1 MSDAVA
7 DSGDPWA
14 GWAIAAVDATDLKV
28 GETVM
33 VRATHQET
41 GLWQLLL
48 GTVTEG
54 IGEEKGFH
62 LISRIDGSPEIM
74 AAIDE
79 GLKKDFD
86 G

>member
-1 MSDAVA
+1 MSEIVA
-7 DSGDPWA
+7 SNDPWA
-14 GWAIAAVDATDLKV
+14 GWAIAAVDARHLLIGD
-28 GETVM
+28 TVI
-33 VRATHQET
+33 VRASHES